1 MIESLKSWIVTICTT
16 VFFITA
22 VEMILPNGSLKKYA
36 KFVLGLILISVLI
49 KPFIKIFDK
58 NYDIN
63 AYASNAEKFF
73 QDQNYSS
80 NYDKLMDKNADNTL
94 KAFELNL
101 KTVCENK
108 LKEKFP
114 QSNYIVDV
122 KAEYIERNSTFE
134 IKSVSIGMKNGKIE
148 NVKKIKIDSKSNIS
162 DDGEII
168 NSQYGNSVKDYI
180 CEELGISKDIITVY
194 KIN

>member
-1 MIESLKSWIVTICTT
+1 MIEGLKSWIVTICTT

-49 KPFIKIFDK
+49 KPFVKIFDK

-73 QDQNYSS
+73 ENQNYSS
-80 NYDKLMDKNADNTL
+80 NYEKLIDKNTDDTL

-114 QSNYIVDV
+114 QNNYVVDV
-122 KAEYIERNSTFE
+122 KAEYIEQNSTFE
-134 IKSVSIGMKNGKIE
+134 IKSVSIGMKSGKIQ
-148 NVKKIKIDSKSNIS
+148 NVKKVKIGLNSNTS
-162 DDGEII
+162 DNGEI
-168 NSQYGNSVKDYI
+168 NNNQYGNPIKDYI

-194 KIN
+194 EIN